1 MFAGLTNPLPVARYH
16 SLVGSNIPAG
26 LTINA
31 HFNGMVM
38 AVRHDADRVCGFQF
52 HPESILTT
60 QGARLLEQTLA
71 WAQQK
76 LEPTNTLQPIL
87 EKLYQA
93 QTLSQ
98 QESHQLFSAVVR
110 GELKP
115 EQLAAALVSMKIRGE
130 HPNEIAYGGYV
141 GQAGEILHGKASSI
155 EHDGQAMF
163 AGLTNPLPVARYHS
177 LVGSNIP
184 AGLTINAHFNGMVMA
199 VRHDADRVCGF
210 QFHPESILTTQ
221 GARLLE
227 QTLAWAQ
234 QKLEPTNTL
243 QPILEKLYQAQTLS
257 QQESHQLFSAVVRG
271 ELKPEQLAAALVS
284 MKIRG
289 EHPNEIAGAATALL
303 ENAAPFPR
311 PDYLFADIVGTGG
324 DGSNSINISTASA
337 FVAAACGLK
346 VAKHGNRSV
355 SSKSGSSDL
364 LAAFGINLDM
374 NADKSRQ
381 ALDELGVCFLFAPKY
396 HTGFRHAMP
405 VRQQLKTRTLFNVLG
420 PLINPAHP
428 PLALIGVY
436 SPELVLLLAAFGIN
450 LDMNADKSRQA
461 LDELGVCF
469 LFAPKYH
476 TGFRHAMPVRQ
487 QLKTR
492 TLFNVLGPLINPA
505 HPPLALIGV
514 YSPELVLPIAET
526 LRVLGYQRAAVVHS
540 GGMDEVSLH
549 APTIVAELHDGEI
562 KSYQLTAEDFG
573 LTPYH
578 QEQLAGGTP
587 EENRDILT
595 RLLQGKGD
603 AAHEAAVAANVAML
617 MRLHGHED
625 LQANAQTVL
634 EVLRSGSAYD
644 RVTALAARG

>member
-1 MFAGLTNPLPVARYH
+1 MFAGLANPLPVARYH

-31 HFNGMVM
+31 NFNGMVM
-38 AVRHDADRVCGFQF
+38 AVRHDADRCAASSSTRNRSSPPRARDCWSRPWPGAAEAGAYQ
-52 HPESILTT
+52 HPP
-60 QGARLLEQTLA
+60 AD
-71 WAQQK
+71 
-76 LEPTNTLQPIL
+76 P

-93 QTLSQ
+93 ETLSQ

-110 GELKP
+110 GEVKP
-115 EQLAAALVSMKIRGE
+115 EQLAAALVSMK
-130 HPNEIAYGGYV
+130 
-141 GQAGEILHGKASSI
+141 
-155 EHDGQAMF
+155 
-163 AGLTNPLPVARYHS
+163 
-177 LVGSNIP
+177 
-184 AGLTINAHFNGMVMA
+184 
-199 VRHDADRVCGF
+199 
-210 QFHPESILTTQ
+210 
-221 GARLLE
+221 
-227 QTLAWAQ
+227 
-234 QKLEPTNTL
+234 
-243 QPILEKLYQAQTLS
+243 
-257 QQESHQLFSAVVRG
+257 VRG
-271 ELKPEQLAAALVS
+271 EQPQ
-284 MKIRG
+284 
-289 EHPNEIAGAATALL
+289 EIAGAATALL

-374 NADKSRQ
+374 NADKSR
-381 ALDELGVCFLFAPKY
+381 A
-396 HTGFRHAMP
+396 
-405 VRQQLKTRTLFNVLG
+405 
-420 PLINPAHP
+420 
-428 PLALIGVY
+428 
-436 SPELVLLLAAFGIN
+436 
-450 LDMNADKSRQA
+450 A

-549 APTIVAELHDGEI
+549 APTVVAELH
-562 KSYQLTAEDFG
+562 
-573 LTPYH
+573 
-578 QEQLAGGTP
+578 
-587 EENRDILT
+587 N
-595 RLLQGKGD
+595 GKLK
-603 AAHEAAVAANVAML
+603 AI
-617 MRLHGHED
+617 
-625 LQANAQTVL
+625 
-634 EVLRSGSAYD
+634 S
-644 RVTALAARG
+644 

>member
-1 MFAGLTNPLPVARYH
+1 MRQDLDVLHAYRACMNMGTLSGAPKVRAMQLIAAAEGKRRGSYGGAVGLFHRPRRPRHLHRHPFRLRAGRYRYRPRPEPALCSTSVPQSEADETRNKARAVLRHCQAHHAKEIFLMADILLLDNIDSFTYNLADQLRANGHNVVIYRNSVPAQALIERLGTMDNPVLMLSPGPGTPSEAGCMPELLTRMRGKLPIIGICLGHQAIVEAYGGYVGQGGRSSMAKPPALSTTAERMFAGLANPLPVARYH

-31 HFNGMVM
+31 NFHGMVM

-60 QGARLLEQTLA
+60 RGARLLEQTLA
-71 WAQQK
+71 WALQK
-76 LEPTNTLQPIL
+76 LEHTNTLQPIL

-93 QTLSQ
+93 ETLSQ

-110 GELKP
+110 GEVKP
-115 EQLAAALVSMKIRGE
+115 EQLAAALVSMK
-130 HPNEIAYGGYV
+130 
-141 GQAGEILHGKASSI
+141 
-155 EHDGQAMF
+155 
-163 AGLTNPLPVARYHS
+163 
-177 LVGSNIP
+177 
-184 AGLTINAHFNGMVMA
+184 
-199 VRHDADRVCGF
+199 
-210 QFHPESILTTQ
+210 
-221 GARLLE
+221 
-227 QTLAWAQ
+227 
-234 QKLEPTNTL
+234 
-243 QPILEKLYQAQTLS
+243 
-257 QQESHQLFSAVVRG
+257 VRG
-271 ELKPEQLAAALVS
+271 EQPQ
-284 MKIRG
+284 
-289 EHPNEIAGAATALL
+289 EIAGAATALL

-374 NADKSRQ
+374 NADKSR
-381 ALDELGVCFLFAPKY
+381 A
-396 HTGFRHAMP
+396 
-405 VRQQLKTRTLFNVLG
+405 
-420 PLINPAHP
+420 
-428 PLALIGVY
+428 
-436 SPELVLLLAAFGIN
+436 
-450 LDMNADKSRQA
+450 A

-549 APTIVAELHDGEI
+549 APTVVAELHNGEI
-562 KSYQLTAEDFG
+562 KSYQLTADDFG

-578 QEQLAGGTP
+578 QAQLAGGTP

-595 RLLQGKGD
+595 RLLQGKGE

-625 LQANAQTVL
+625 L
-634 EVLRSGSAYD
+634 ES
-644 RVTALAARG
+644 

>member
-1 MFAGLTNPLPVARYH
+1 MADILLLDNIDSFTYNLADQLRANGHNVVIYRNHVPAQTLIDRLATMQNPVLMLSPGPGAPSEAGCMPELLTRMRGKLPIIGICLGHQAIVEAYGGYVGQAGEILHGKASSIEHDGQAMFAGLPNPLPVARYH

-31 HFNGMVM
+31 SFEGMVM
-38 AVRHDADRVCGFQF
+38 AVRHDADRVCGMQF
-52 HPESILTT
+52 HPESILTSN
-60 QGARLLEQTLA
+60 GARLLEQTLD
-71 WAQQK
+71 WALQK
-76 LEPTNTLQPIL
+76 LEQTNTLQPIL

-115 EQLAAALVSMKIRGE
+115 EQLAAALVSMK
-130 HPNEIAYGGYV
+130 
-141 GQAGEILHGKASSI
+141 
-155 EHDGQAMF
+155 
-163 AGLTNPLPVARYHS
+163 
-177 LVGSNIP
+177 
-184 AGLTINAHFNGMVMA
+184 
-199 VRHDADRVCGF
+199 
-210 QFHPESILTTQ
+210 
-221 GARLLE
+221 
-227 QTLAWAQ
+227 
-234 QKLEPTNTL
+234 
-243 QPILEKLYQAQTLS
+243 
-257 QQESHQLFSAVVRG
+257 VRG
-271 ELKPEQLAAALVS
+271 ESPQ
-284 MKIRG
+284 
-289 EHPNEIAGAATALL
+289 EIAGAATALL

-311 PDYLFADIVGTGG
+311 PDYPFADIVGTGG
-324 DGSNSINISTASA
+324 NGSNSINISTASA

-355 SSKSGSSDL
+355 SSRSGSSDL

-374 NADKSRQ
+374 NAERSRE
-381 ALDELGVCFLFAPKY
+381 ALD
-396 HTGFRHAMP
+396 
-405 VRQQLKTRTLFNVLG
+405 
-420 PLINPAHP
+420 
-428 PLALIGVY
+428 
-436 SPELVLLLAAFGIN
+436 
-450 LDMNADKSRQA
+450 D
-461 LDELGVCF
+461 LGVCF

-549 APTIVAELHDGEI
+549 APTLVAELNNGEVLN
-562 KSYQLTAEDFG
+562 YQLEAADFG

-578 QEQLAGGTP
+578 QDALAGGTP

-595 RLLQGKGD
+595 RLLQGKGE

-617 MRLHGHED
+617 MRLHGEED
-625 LQANAQTVL
+625 LKANAQKVL
-634 EVLRSGSAYD
+634 DVLRSGAAYD